1 MALPNTHYGAEKIGA
16 LLSNRARLFFD
27 GIGGI
32 SMHALAHISLLQGF
46 DVSGYD
52 RTPSAITEKLEKM
65 GIPVYYTA
73 NESHLYDRDA
83 LIYTVALGEDNPEY
97 HYAVTHGIPVIS
109 RADFLGYLMHGF
121 IHRIGVSGTHGKS
134 TTTGMISQILT
145 TALVHPTVINGAEMK
160 QSNSADIIGAQEYF
174 VFEACEYMDS
184 FLDFYPTVAVVLNIE
199 LDHVDYFPSLDA
211 IRTSFTTFVNKT
223 GNTGYAVINADD
235 VDCLRTIEKY
245 PGHAVTFGLENPA
258 CDYHAEI
265 LSSDHGRYAF
275 RIHHHGQVTDTIHL
289 QVPGIH
295 CVLDGTAAFAAAS
308 VCGLSDDT
316 IVRGL
321 SAYRGIVRRMD
332 EMGKSPSGAAVFADY
347 AHHPTEIAATLSGC
361 AKMGYRKNVVVF
373 QSHTYSRTSE
383 LFDDFRTALAESAA
397 DEILLCPIYA
407 ARETNTS
414 GVSAEK
420 LGAAIR
426 ESGKNCT
433 VCDSLHNAANVANAR
448 TGEGDM
454 ILVMGAG
461 DVIHVAEDLTN
472 TNKGH
477 GNEHEKNR

>member
-16 LLSNRARLFFD
+16 LLSGRSRLFFD

-32 SMHALAHISLLQGF
+32 SMNALAHISHLQGF

-52 RTPSAITEKLEKM
+52 RTPSPITEKLEKM

-73 NESHLYDRDA
+73 SESHLYDRDA
-83 LIYTVALGEDNPEY
+83 LIYTVAMGEDNPEY

-121 IHRIGVSGTHGKS
+121 THRIGVSGTHGKS
-134 TTTGMISQILT
+134 TTTGMLSQILT
-145 TALVHPTVINGAEMK
+145 AALVDPTVIGGAEMK
-160 QSNSADIIGAQEYF
+160 QSGSVDIIGSREYF
-174 VFEACEYMDS
+174 AFEACEYMDS
-184 FLDFYPTVAVVLNIE
+184 LLDFYPPVAVVLNIE
-199 LDHVDYFPSLDA
+199 WDHVDYFPSLDA
-211 IRTSFTTFVNKT
+211 IRTSFTAFMNKT
-223 GNTGYAVINADD
+223 GADGYAVVNADD
-235 VDCLRTIEKY
+235 ADCLRAIDGY
-245 PGHAVTFGLENPA
+245 VGHAITFGLESPS
-258 CDYHAEI
+258 CEYRAEI

-275 RIHHHGQVTDTIHL
+275 RIHHHGKTTDVIRL
-289 QVPGIH
+289 QVPGLH

-308 VCGLSDDT
+308 VCGIPDDA

-321 SAYRGIVRRMD
+321 AAYRGIVRRMD
-332 EMGKSPSGAAVFADY
+332 EMGKSPSGATVIADY

-361 AKMGYRKNVVVF
+361 AKMGYRKTVVVF

-407 ARETNTS
+407 ARETNTY

-426 ESGKNCT
+426 ESGKCCT
-433 VCDSLHNAANVANAR
+433 VCDSLHNAAEVANAH

-461 DVIHVAEDLTN
+461 DVIHVAEELI
-472 TNKGH
+472 
-477 GNEHEKNR
+477 NR

>member
-16 LLSNRARLFFD
+16 LLSGRPRLFFD

-32 SMHALAHISLLQGF
+32 SMNALAHISHLQGF

-52 RTPSAITEKLEKM
+52 RTPSPITEKLEKM

-73 NESHLYDRDA
+73 SESHLYDRDA
-83 LIYTVALGEDNPEY
+83 LIYTVAMAEDNPEY

-121 IHRIGVSGTHGKS
+121 TNRIGVSGTHGKS
-134 TTTGMISQILT
+134 TTTGMLSQILT
-145 TALVHPTVINGAEMK
+145 TAMVDPTVIGGAEMK
-160 QSNSADIIGAQEYF
+160 QSNSVDIIGAREYF

-211 IRTSFTTFVNKT
+211 IRTSFTAFMNKT
-223 GNTGYAVINADD
+223 GETGYAVVNADD
-235 VDCLRTIEKY
+235 TDCIRALDGYI
-245 PGHAVTFGLENPA
+245 GHAVTFGRENPL
-258 CDYHAEI
+258 CDYRAELI
-265 LSSDHGRYAF
+265 SSDHGRYAF
-275 RIHHHGQVTDTIHL
+275 RVHHHGKTTDVIRL
-289 QVPGIH
+289 QVPGVH

-308 VCGLSDDT
+308 VCGISDDA

-332 EMGKSPSGAAVFADY
+332 EMGRSPSGAAVFADY
-347 AHHPTEIAATLSGC
+347 AHHPTEIAATLAGC
-361 AKMGYRKNVVVF
+361 AKMGYRKTVVVF

-383 LFDDFRTALAESAA
+383 LFGDFRTALAESAA
-397 DEILLCPIYA
+397 DEIVLCPIYA
-407 ARETNTS
+407 ARETNIY
-414 GVSAEK
+414 GVSAEG
-420 LGAAIR
+420 LGTAIR
-426 ESGKNCT
+426 ESGKSCT
-433 VCDSLHNAANVANAR
+433 VCDSLQDAARIANAH
-448 TGEGDM
+448 TGEDDM

-461 DVIHVAEDLTN
+461 DVIQVAEELV
-472 TNKGH
+472 GAQH
-477 GNEHEKNR
+477 